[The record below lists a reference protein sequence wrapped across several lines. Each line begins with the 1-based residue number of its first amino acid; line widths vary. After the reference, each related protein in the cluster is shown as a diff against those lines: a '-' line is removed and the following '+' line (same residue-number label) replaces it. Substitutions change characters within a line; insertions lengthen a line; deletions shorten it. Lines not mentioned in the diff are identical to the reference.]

1 MNIYL
6 GGRLPDLNDA
16 GSEKNKK
23 KTKIFL
29 IVAGFII
36 ISMIVSSLILGD

>member
-16 GSEKNKK
+16 GSEKIKRK
-23 KTKIFL
+23 LKFFL
-29 IVAGFII
+29 LLQALLSF
-36 ISMIVSSLILGD
+36 L